1 MVAEG
6 VVSIQLPLH
15 HLDSLWF
22 ILGPSIAR
30 LEVLASNVIFKEIP
44 RVSFCIYFSSST
56 TTVLLFLSPGDS
68 EKEETRKFG
77 QNYLFF

>member
-6 VVSIQLPLH
+6 VVSIQLQLH

-22 ILGPSIAR
+22 ILGLSIVR

-44 RVSFCIYFSSST
+44 
-56 TTVLLFLSPGDS
+56 
-68 EKEETRKFG
+68 
-77 QNYLFF
+77 